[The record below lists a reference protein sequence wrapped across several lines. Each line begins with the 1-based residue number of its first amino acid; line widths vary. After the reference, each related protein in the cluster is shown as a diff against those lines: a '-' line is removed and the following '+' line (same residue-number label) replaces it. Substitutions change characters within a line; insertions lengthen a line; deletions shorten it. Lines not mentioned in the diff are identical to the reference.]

1 VADYQGQKTSGISAS
16 PESGDREAINYF
28 QALFSTRNADLYGWS
43 QLHTYPSSLELFRQ
57 NDPANQIYFIERGIV
72 KVSCAVAGGE
82 EVIIGLRRR
91 NCLLGVTQVIFDNVY
106 SVTATTLTRCSMR
119 CINAKEFMGQLT
131 TDIALSV
138 ELNRMLSREIRRN
151 LEKIT
156 TLGCMSATERL
167 RCFLRELV
175 SEEDLDELRKK
186 GKLELPLRSYELAE
200 IIAVTPQHLCRVLK
214 NPELRPHL
222 KQSKRILTIID
233 PLAFMHEDCSKS

>member
-1 VADYQGQKTSGISAS
+1 MADFREQKTSGVSAS
-16 PESGDREAINYF
+16 PESGTGAAMSYF
-28 QALFSTRNADLYGWS
+28 QSLFRTRDADLYGWS
-43 QLHTYPSSLELFRQ
+43 QLHTYPSGVELFRQ
-57 NDPANQIYFIERGIV
+57 NDPANQIYFIERGII
-72 KVSCAVAGGE
+72 KVSCTTAGGE

-119 CINAKEFMGQLT
+119 CIAAKEFMGQLT

-151 LEKIT
+151 LEKIV

-167 RCFLRELV
+167 RHFLRELV
-175 SEEDLDELRKK
+175 FEEDQDELRKK

-200 IIAVTPQHLCRVLK
+200 IVAVTPQHLCRVLK
-214 NPELRPHL
+214 NPELRGHL
-222 KQSKRILTIID
+222 KQSKRMLTIND
-233 PLAFMHEDCSKS
+233 PLVFMHEDSFKS